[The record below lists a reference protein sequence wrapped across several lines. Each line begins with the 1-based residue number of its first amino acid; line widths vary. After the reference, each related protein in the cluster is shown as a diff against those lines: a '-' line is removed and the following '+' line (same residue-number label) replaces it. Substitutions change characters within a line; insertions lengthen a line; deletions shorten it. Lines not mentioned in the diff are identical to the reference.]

1 VKSLLIKLLNKNSKG
16 FTLIELL
23 IVVAIIGIIA
33 AIAVPSLLS
42 AIQRSKQKRS
52 MADMRSIGTALE
64 TYQIDY
70 NKYPAT
76 GATNLTVLQPN
87 YMRTVPMLDGWR
99 NAFGYSTATS
109 QQDYSLGSGG
119 RDGSS
124 ATGSFGNAAGTTT
137 TFDSDIVFFDG
148 QFTIYPEGVQT

>member
-70 NKYPAT
+70 NKYPQSGEA
-76 GATNLTVLQPN
+76 NLVTLQPN
-87 YMRTVPMLDGWR
+87 YMRTVPTLDGWR
-99 NAFGYSTATS
+99 NIFKYVTPSS

-119 RDGSS
+119 RDASNPTS
-124 ATGSFGNAAGTTT
+124 SFGSGTATTT
-137 TFDSDIVFFDG
+137 TFDDDIVFFDG
-148 QFTIYPEGVQT
+148 QFTRYPEGVQT

>member
-1 VKSLLIKLLNKNSKG
+1 MLIKLINKNSKG

-42 AIQRSKQKRS
+42 AIQRSKQKRT

-70 NKYPAT
+70 NKYPQT
-76 GATNLTVLQPN
+76 GAANLIVLEPN
-87 YMRTVPMLDGWR
+87 YMRKVPVLDGWR
-99 NAFGYSTATS
+99 AAFGYVTSSS

-119 RDGSS
+119 RDGSTP
-124 ATGSFGNAAGTTT
+124 AWTTAAGTTT
-137 TFDSDIVFFDG
+137 TFDSDIIFFDG
-148 QFTIYPEGVQT
+148 QFTVYPEGVQT

>member
-1 VKSLLIKLLNKNSKG
+1 MLIKLLNKNSKG

-42 AIQRSKQKRS
+42 AIQRSKQKRT

-70 NKYPAT
+70 NKYPQT
-76 GATNLTVLQPN
+76 GQANLNTLEPN
-87 YMRTVPMLDGWR
+87 YMRKVPTLDGWR
-99 NAFGYSTATS
+99 NLFGYTTATS

-124 ATGSFGNAAGTTT
+124 ATGSFGSGTATTT
-137 TFDSDIVFFDG
+137 TFDDDIVFFDG
-148 QFTIYPEGVQT
+148 QFTRYPEGVQT

>member
-1 VKSLLIKLLNKNSKG
+1 LKKDSKG

-64 TYQIDY
+64 TYQVDF
-70 NKYPAT
+70 NCYPT
-76 GATNLTVLQPN
+76 GSVVVAASVLEPN
-87 YMRTVPMLDGWR
+87 YMRTVPELDGWR
-99 NAFGYSTATS
+99 NALGYGVVGGGTP
-109 QQDYSLGSGG
+109 QDYSLGSGG

-124 ATGSFGNAAGTTT
+124 ATGSFGQSPTTT
-137 TFDSDIVFFDG
+137 TDFDSDIVFFDG

>member
-1 VKSLLIKLLNKNSKG
+1 VLIKLARKNSKG

-33 AIAVPSLLS
+33 VIAVPSLLS
-42 AIQRSKQKRS
+42 AIQRSKQKRT

-70 NKYPAT
+70 NKYPQT
-76 GATNLTVLQPN
+76 GNANLLYLQPT
-87 YMRTVPMLDGWR
+87 YMRRVPTLDGWG
-99 NAFGYSTATS
+99 NPLHYVATSS

-119 RDGSS
+119 RDGSTPTWT
-124 ATGSFGNAAGTTT
+124 ATPHTTT
-137 TFDSDIVFFDG
+137 SFDDDIIFFDG
-148 QFTIYPEGVQT
+148 QFTVYPQGVQT

>member
-1 VKSLLIKLLNKNSKG
+1 VKNLLIKLINKNSKG

-42 AIQRSKQKRS
+42 AIQRSKQKRT

-70 NKYPAT
+70 NKYPPA
-76 GATNLTVLQPN
+76 GPANLRNLEPN
-87 YMRTVPMLDGWR
+87 YMRKVPVLDGWR
-99 NAFGYSTATS
+99 NAFDYTTPGS

-124 ATGSFGNAAGTTT
+124 PAWSTPAATTT
-137 TFDSDIVFFDG
+137 TFDADIIFFDG
-148 QFTIYPEGVQT
+148 QFTVYPEGVQT

>member
-1 VKSLLIKLLNKNSKG
+1 MRLANRNSKG

-33 AIAVPSLLS
+33 VIAVPSLLS
-42 AIQRSKQKRS
+42 AIQRSKQKRT

-70 NKYPAT
+70 NKYPQT
-76 GATNLTVLQPN
+76 GEANLAYLQPT
-87 YMRTVPMLDGWR
+87 YIRRVPTLDGWG
-99 NAFGYSTATS
+99 NLIKYVATS
-109 QQDYSLGSGG
+109 AQQDYSLGSGG
-119 RDGSS
+119 RDASDP
-124 ATGSFGNAAGTTT
+124 TTSFTSAAGTTT
-137 TFDSDIVFFDG
+137 SFDADIVFFDG